1 MKNVKQIRESYDLI
15 TEKEEAE
22 DRKLA
27 TLVRAGLYDAKKLP
41 ALKKALEKSADKMTG
56 QEKRMLLNLLDSLIN
71 QVVGSDQVFRKVKQ
85 NVQHISEAKEDHLSK
100 FDPRFKAGYP
110 TDKDIPTVLILKRK
124 AIRVYPD
131 NQKVALYYS
140 QALDKYVT
148 IPFSDIQ
155 TSINEAKVKTPEE
168 KAREKEEKER
178 QEIIDKHSTFS
189 KSLKTSFNKVRGNL
203 STRIGGSLGSAL
215 YYAKKR
221 RQAME
226 KAAVEK
232 AKETPKAEPKAKET
246 PKAESK
252 AKETPKAKAKVK
264 VKPKTEEKPK
274 ISMRSPEA
282 TVANANRIKKKNKD
296 VEFMPK
302 SIERMSKAKTKLEEN
317 FKTRVQQLREERQQV
332 DELAP
337 LVGAAVVGAVR
348 AAPYVAR
355 GAMYLA
361 RSRAGQAAISGAA
374 SLGKKGLDKV
384 KDLGRWAVN
393 KWKNRKKD
401 RNKDRKKDRDL
412 DLDVNVNNDSDLGGN
427 VPGSNAPNYVL
438 PSSKRDYAFKHGAT
452 GESSWKN
459 RADTGETQRRRDI
472 QLNRKFQQSESVIL
486 VLKNMLDNNIT
497 EQTLSINEQEININN
512 TVAKKIMHVYESVN
526 ATNKKKME
534 KMLNES
540 AESFTKVLTFAI
552 RQ

>member
-85 NVQHISEAKEDHLSK
+85 NVQHINEAKEDHLSK

-155 TSINEAKVKTPEE
+155 TGINEEKKDDNKDKRTPEE
-168 KAREKEEKER
+168 KER
-178 QEIIDKHSTFS
+178 DELLKGKRSTNWKTI
-189 KSLKTSFNKVRGNL
+189 KSSYSSIRKSSGSRAVAV
-203 STRIGGSLGSAL
+203 GGALGSAL

-221 RQAME
+221 KQAME
-226 KAAVEK
+226 KAAAEK
-232 AKETPKAEPKAKET
+232 AKETPKPEPKAKPKAKET
-246 PKAESK
+246 PKPEPKAKPK
-252 AKETPKAKAKVK
+252 AKEKPKAETKA
-264 VKPKTEEKPK
+264 T
-274 ISMRSPEA
+274 ISVRSPEA
-282 TVANANRIKKKNKD
+282 AVANANRIKKKNKD

-302 SIERMSKAKTKLEEN
+302 SIEHMSKAKTKVEEN
-317 FKTRVQQLREERQQV
+317 FKARVQQLREERQQV
-332 DELAP
+332 DEIAP
-337 LVGAAVVGAVR
+337 LVGAAVVGAAR
-348 AAPYVAR
+348 AAPYIAR
-355 GAMYLA
+355 GVMSLA

-374 SLGKKGLDKV
+374 SLGKKGLDKA
-384 KDLGRWAVN
+384 KGLGRWAVN
-393 KWKNRKKD
+393 KWKNRKKRSD
-401 RNKDRKKDRDL
+401 IDI
-412 DLDVNVNNDSDLGGN
+412 DVNTSSDNKENNASASGSGSGG
-427 VPGSNAPNYVL
+427 PNYVL
-438 PSSKRDYAFKHGAT
+438 PTSKREYGFKHGT
-452 GESSWKN
+452 SGESSWKN
-459 RADTGETQRRRDI
+459 RADTGETQRKRDQ
-472 QLNRKFQQSESVIL
+472 QLSRKFQQNESVIP

-497 EQTLSINEQEININN
+497 EQTLSINKQEININN
-512 TVAKKIMHVYESVN
+512 TVAKKIMNVYESVN
-526 ATNKKKME
+526 STNKKKME

>member
-1 MKNVKQIRESYDLI
+1 MKKVKQIRESYDLI

-22 DRKLA
+22 DRKLT

-41 ALKKALEKSADKMTG
+41 ALKKALEKSADKMTR
-56 QEKRMLLNLLDSLIN
+56 QEKRMLLNLLDSLID
-71 QVVGSDQVFRKVKQ
+71 QVVGNDQIFRKVKQ
-85 NVQHISEAKEDHLSK
+85 NVQHMNEAKEDYLSK
-100 FDPRFKAGYP
+100 FDPRFKGAYP
-110 TDKDIPTVLILKRK
+110 TDKDIPSVVILKRK

-178 QEIIDKHSTFS
+178 QELIDKHSTFS

-226 KAAVEK
+226 KAA
-232 AKETPKAEPKAKET
+232 AEKAKET

-252 AKETPKAKAKVK
+252 AKEKSKAKAKVK
-264 VKPKTEEKPK
+264 AEPKTEEKPK

-302 SIERMSKAKTKLEEN
+302 SIEHMSKAKTKVEEN
-317 FKTRVQQLREERQQV
+317 FKARVQQLREERQQV
-332 DELAP
+332 NELAP

-348 AAPYVAR
+348 AAPYIAR

-361 RSRAGQAAISGAA
+361 RSRTGQAAISGAA

-384 KDLGRWAVN
+384 KGLGRWAVN
-393 KWKNRKKD
+393 KWKNRKKDGKKD

-412 DLDVNVNNDSDLGGN
+412 DLDVNNNSDLGGN

-438 PSSKRDYAFKHGAT
+438 SSSKRDYAFKHGAT

-459 RADTGETQRRRDI
+459 RASNKSTQDERDK
-472 QLNRKFQQSESVIL
+472 QSFRKSQMNESVIL

-512 TVAKKIMHVYESVN
+512 TVAKKIMYVYESVN

-534 KMLNES
+534 KMLDES